1 MILLRIAMGLTVGST
16 LAVVGYAVGWIL
28 ALSVP
33 EGIPRIP
40 ILIVM
45 TSVGATA
52 GTFIAWHFNIDGDSF
67 SNGRL
72 VTILVLLTIVG
83 SLVGGSIGHSY
94 GAEDPG
100 HRVRRYPEIQ
110 GTIWGSV
117 GGANLMQLACHVCGI
132 AIGLASKKK
141 ESVSK

>member
-52 GTFIAWHFNIDGDSF
+52 GTFIAWHFMHWCRIMQS
-67 SNGRL
+67 SRY
-72 VTILVLLTIVG
+72 
-83 SLVGGSIGHSY
+83 SIGS
-94 GAEDPG
+94 
-100 HRVRRYPEIQ
+100 
-110 GTIWGSV
+110 
-117 GGANLMQLACHVCGI
+117 
-132 AIGLASKKK
+132 
-141 ESVSK
+141 

>member
-67 SNGRL
+67 SNGEPHADD
-72 VTILVLLTIVG
+72 ITIVV
-83 SLVGGSIGHSY
+83 L
-94 GAEDPG
+94 
-100 HRVRRYPEIQ
+100 
-110 GTIWGSV
+110 
-117 GGANLMQLACHVCGI
+117 
-132 AIGLASKKK
+132 KKK
-141 ESVSK
+141 

>member
-1 MILLRIAMGLTVGST
+1 MILLRLAMGLTVGST

-45 TSVGATA
+45 TSIGATA
-52 GTFIAWHFNIDGDSF
+52 GTFIAWHFNIDGNSF

-72 VTILVLLTIVG
+72 VTILVLLTIVA
-83 SLVGGSIGHSY
+83 SLIGGTIGHGY

-117 GGANLMQLACHVCGI
+117 GGANLMQIACYVSGI
-132 AIGLASKKK
+132 VIGLASQKKK
-141 ESVSK
+141 TVSK

>member
-1 MILLRIAMGLTVGST
+1 
-16 LAVVGYAVGWIL
+16 
-28 ALSVP
+28 
-33 EGIPRIP
+33 
-40 ILIVM
+40 M

-117 GGANLMQLACHVCGI
+117 GGANLMQLACLVCGI